1 MTVLQ
6 PAGLS
11 HSEIYGSLC
20 MCHYPELIAAYHLLH
35 RLSKPRHPPYAL
47 CNFFLTAALV
57 FGYYFYIIALL
68 FYSYKYRSEEHTSE
82 LQSRGHLVC
91 RLLLEKKKVSVI
103 ETEP

>member
-20 MCHYPELIAAYHLLH
+20 MCHYPELIAAYHVLH

-68 FYSYKYRSEEHTSE
+68 YYSYNCCFLVISFIFLYVNE
-82 LQSRGHLVC
+82 LFCFFFYFFFCCISD
-91 RLLLEKKKVSVI
+91 SY
-103 ETEP
+103 